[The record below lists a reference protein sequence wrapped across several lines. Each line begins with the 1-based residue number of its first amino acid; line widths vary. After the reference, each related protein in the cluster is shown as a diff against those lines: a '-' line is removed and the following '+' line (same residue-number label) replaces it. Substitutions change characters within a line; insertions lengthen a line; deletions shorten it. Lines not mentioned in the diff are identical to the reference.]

1 MKFLVVD
8 DSSFTQIMTSN
19 LLKKFFPNGDIITA
33 RDGFEGLEKYKEAKP
48 DYIFVDL
55 LMPKLNGIELIKKIK
70 ECDKDAKIF
79 VITADVQKSIK
90 EETEALDIKA
100 FISKPFNEDKGKYVF
115 NIIKDDINE

>member
-55 LMPKLNGIELIKKIK
+55 LMPKLNGIDE
-70 ECDKDAKIF
+70 DAKIF

-115 NIIKDDINE
+115 NIIKDDLNE